1 VRQLRREIESM
12 LYERIGLSK
21 NKKQMITNLPSGLS
35 ESPLEL
41 VKNPYVLEFLGIEEK
56 AEYSENDLEKAII
69 DNLQKFLLELGYG
82 FCFEARQ
89 KRILIENIQYKIDLV
104 FYHRI
109 LKCHVLIDLKVG
121 SFSHAD
127 AGINEFFYFDKNVLN
142 NIKIENEYLKPI
154 IKSPR
159 ECFYLTVDEKDL
171 KYYVFICNKD
181 KKELINTKALSY
193 IKEGE
198 KKKYNLIPSV
208 RGRKNWLQLGKIG
221 ASNFLWTMTYRERF
235 FVIENHKVIADARF
249 YDMVSENY
257 VGAICNSIIIL
268 LQLEIMAR
276 GYGGGGPVD
285 VKVYEVKNL
294 LIPDL
299 VHKKDKIDKCFN
311 KFKFRKIGTIFE
323 EYGIN
328 PESEIP
334 IEKQDPNPLHDR
346 AELDNIVFDAL
357 ELTEEERKEVY
368 RSVCR
373 LVWNRISK
381 AKSV

>member
-104 FYHRI
+104 FYHLI

-198 KKKYNLIPSV
+198 NKKYNLIPSV
-208 RGRKNWLQLGKIG
+208 R
-221 ASNFLWTMTYRERF
+221 
-235 FVIENHKVIADARF
+235 
-249 YDMVSENY
+249 
-257 VGAICNSIIIL
+257 
-268 LQLEIMAR
+268 
-276 GYGGGGPVD
+276 
-285 VKVYEVKNL
+285 
-294 LIPDL
+294 
-299 VHKKDKIDKCFN
+299 
-311 KFKFRKIGTIFE
+311 
-323 EYGIN
+323 
-328 PESEIP
+328 
-334 IEKQDPNPLHDR
+334 
-346 AELDNIVFDAL
+346 
-357 ELTEEERKEVY
+357 
-368 RSVCR
+368 
-373 LVWNRISK
+373 
-381 AKSV
+381 